1 MSYFTFL
8 GHPMNLK
15 RCLSFLVVCVFTF
28 FLAFVPTS
36 FFGVNPETGLPLFT
50 LTQQRVIA
58 IFVFTAMMW
67 ILEVIPTWT
76 TSVVAIVSILLT
88 TSNKGLGFLISGEGV
103 GQLTNYKDIMAAF
116 ADPVIMLF
124 LGGFVLAFA
133 ATKVGLD
140 VQLAKVM
147 LKPFGTN
154 PKMVLLGVLLVIG
167 VFSMFMSNTAT
178 AAMMLTFLTPVLAT
192 LPKDGG
198 GRIALALAIPIAAN
212 IGGMGTPIGTPPN
225 AIALGAIN
233 DSLPA
238 DQQIT
243 FVGWMIRMVPYVIV
257 MLLFAWLL
265 LLKLYPFKAKKIELK
280 IEGQEVKATPFQ
292 KYVVWVTFALTI
304 ILWVGEKWFGVNS
317 NVVAMIPFAVFSATG
332 IMKAKHLEHINWAVL
347 WMVAGGFAL
356 GTALNQTGL
365 ASTLI
370 ENIPFASW
378 NALVVMLAGGFICYF
393 LSNFISNSA
402 AANLVVPILIVV
414 GKALSG
420 KSDPANLPDGGADG
434 GAVVA
439 DTLSK
444 ADTLIPAADS
454 VVASADSV
462 AVVSDSLAVASDSL
476 ATAATSAQE
485 AAAYFEALGGVPA
498 LIIGVAICASLAMC
512 LPVSTPP
519 NALAH
524 STGMISTKQMATV
537 GIIIGVVGFILG
549 YLMLIFVG
557 F

>member
-1 MSYFTFL
+1 MSYFSFL
-8 GHPMNLK
+8 GHPMNVR
-15 RCLSFLVVCVFTF
+15 RCLSFLGVCVVTF

-36 FFGVNPETGLPLFT
+36 FFGVDPVTAEPVFT

-58 IFVFTAMMW
+58 IFVFTALMW

-88 TSNKGLGFLISGEGV
+88 TSNKGLGFLIAKENV
-103 GQLTNYKDIMAAF
+103 GALTNYKDVMAAF

-147 LKPFGTN
+147 LKPFGKN
-154 PKMVLLGVLLVIG
+154 PKNVLLGVLLVIG
-167 VFSMFMSNTAT
+167 IFSMFMSNTAT

-198 GRIALALAIPIAAN
+198 GRISLALAIPIAAN

-225 AIALGAIN
+225 AIALGALQEAGYN
-233 DSLPA
+233 
-238 DQQIT
+238 IT
-243 FVGWMIRMVPYVIV
+243 FAGWMLRMVPYVLV
-257 MLLFAWLL
+257 MLFIAWILL
-265 LLKLYPFKAKKIELK
+265 QKLYPFKAKSIELK
-280 IEGQEVKATPFQ
+280 IEGAPVKVTPFQ

-304 ILWVGEKWFGVNS
+304 ILWVGESLFKVNS
-317 NVVAMIPFAVFSATG
+317 NIVAMIPFAVFSATG
-332 IMKAKHLEHINWAVL
+332 ILKARHLEHINWAVL

-365 ASTLI
+365 ATKLI
-370 ENIPFASW
+370 EIIPFASW
-378 NALVVMLAGGFICYF
+378 NALVVMLVGGFICYF

-414 GKALSG
+414 GKAMAG
-420 KSDPANLPDGGADG
+420 NPA
-434 GAVVA
+434 
-439 DTLSK
+439 
-444 ADTLIPAADS
+444 
-454 VVASADSV
+454 
-462 AVVSDSLAVASDSL
+462 
-476 ATAATSAQE
+476 
-485 AAAYFEALGGVPA
+485 FENMGGVPA
-498 LIIGVAICASLAMC
+498 MIIGIAISASIAMC

-519 NALAH
+519 NALAA
-524 STGMISTKQMATV
+524 STGMITTKQMATV
-537 GIIIGVVGFILG
+537 GIVMGVVGFALG
-549 YLMLIFVG
+549 YLMLIFIG

>member
-8 GHPMNLK
+8 GHPMNLR
-15 RCLSFLVVCVFTF
+15 RCLSFLVVCIFTF
-28 FLAFVPTS
+28 FLALVPTS
-36 FFGVNPETGLPLFT
+36 FYGVNPDTLEPIFT

-88 TSNKGLGFLISGEGV
+88 TSNKGLGFLIAKENIGA
-103 GQLTNYKDIMAAF
+103 LTNYKDIMAAF

-154 PKMVLLGVLLVIG
+154 PKTVLLGVLLVIG
-167 VFSMFMSNTAT
+167 IFSMFMSNTAT

-198 GRIALALAIPIAAN
+198 GRISLALAIPIAAN

-225 AIALGAIN
+225 AIALGA
-233 DSLPA
+233 LQEA
-238 DQQIT
+238 GYAIT
-243 FVGWMIRMVPYVIV
+243 FAGWMLRMVPYVIV
-257 MLLFAWLL
+257 MLLIAWVLL
-265 LLKLYPFKAKKIELK
+265 MKLYPFKAKSIELK
-280 IEGQEVKATPFQ
+280 IEGAPVKTTPFQ

-304 ILWVGEKWFGVNS
+304 ILWVGESIFKINS
-317 NVVAMIPFAVFSATG
+317 NIVAMIPFAVFSATG
-332 IMKAKHLEHINWAVL
+332 IMKARDLEHINWAVL

-356 GTALNQTGL
+356 GIALNQTGL
-365 ASTLI
+365 AMTLI
-370 ENIPFASW
+370 KTIPFASW
-378 NALVVMLAGGFICYF
+378 NALVVMLVGGFICYF

-402 AANLVVPILIVV
+402 SANLVVPILIVI
-414 GKALSG
+414 GKAMAG
-420 KSDPANLPDGGADG
+420 NPG
-434 GAVVA
+434 
-439 DTLSK
+439 
-444 ADTLIPAADS
+444 
-454 VVASADSV
+454 
-462 AVVSDSLAVASDSL
+462 
-476 ATAATSAQE
+476 
-485 AAAYFEALGGVPA
+485 FESLGGVQA
-498 LIIGVAICASLAMC
+498 MIIGVAISASLAMC

-524 STGMISTKQMATV
+524 STGMITTKQMATI
-537 GIIIGVVGFILG
+537 GIILGAVGFVLG
-549 YLMLIFVG
+549 YLMLIFIG

>member
-8 GHPMNLK
+8 GHPMNFK
-15 RCLSFLVVCVFTF
+15 RCLSFLIVCVFTF
-28 FLAFVPTS
+28 FLALVPTS
-36 FFGVNPETGLPLFT
+36 FYGVNPDTGLPIFT

-58 IFVFTAMMW
+58 IFAFTAMMW

-76 TSVVAIVSILLT
+76 TSVVAIVAILLT
-88 TSNKGLGFLISGEGV
+88 TSNKGLGFLMAKDNLGE
-103 GQLTNYKDIMAAF
+103 LTNYKSIMAAF

-147 LKPFGTN
+147 LKPFGKN
-154 PKMVLLGVLLVIG
+154 PKTVLLGVLLVIG
-167 VFSMFMSNTAT
+167 IFSMFMSNTAT

-198 GRIALALAIPIAAN
+198 GRISLALAIPIAAN
-212 IGGMGTPIGTPPN
+212 LGGMGTPIGTPPN
-225 AIALGAIN
+225 AIALGALQDAGYN
-233 DSLPA
+233 
-238 DQQIT
+238 IT

-257 MLLFAWLL
+257 MLIFAWFLL
-265 LLKLYPFKAKKIELK
+265 MKLYPFKAKSIELK
-280 IEGQEVKATPFQ
+280 IEGAPIKTTPFQ

-304 ILWVGEKWFGVNS
+304 ILWVGESLFKVNS
-317 NVVAMIPFAVFSATG
+317 NIVAMIPFAVFSATG
-332 IMKAKHLEHINWAVL
+332 ILKARHLEHINWAVL

-365 ASTLI
+365 ATTLI
-370 ENIPFASW
+370 KTIPFASW
-378 NALVVMLAGGFICYF
+378 NALVVMLVGGLICYF

-402 AANLVVPILIVV
+402 SANLVVPILMVV
-414 GKALSG
+414 GKAIAG
-420 KSDPANLPDGGADG
+420 NPE
-434 GAVVA
+434 
-439 DTLSK
+439 
-444 ADTLIPAADS
+444 
-454 VVASADSV
+454 SAESF
-462 AVVSDSLAVASDSL
+462 S
-476 ATAATSAQE
+476 
-485 AAAYFEALGGVPA
+485 ALGGVSA
-498 LIIGVAICASLAMC
+498 MIVGVAICASLAMC

-524 STGMISTKQMATV
+524 STGMITTKQMATV
-537 GIIIGVVGFILG
+537 GVIIGVVGVVLG
-549 YLMLIFVG
+549 YLMLIFIG

>member
-1 MSYFTFL
+1 MSYFSFL
-8 GHPMNLK
+8 GHPMNVK
-15 RCLSFLVVCVFTF
+15 RCLSFLGVCVITF

-36 FFGVNPETGLPLFT
+36 FFGVDPVTAEPIFT

-58 IFVFTAMMW
+58 IFVFTALMW

-88 TSNKGLGFLISGEGV
+88 TSNKGLGFLIAKENV
-103 GQLTNYKDIMAAF
+103 GALTNYKDVMAAF

-147 LKPFGTN
+147 LKPFGKN
-154 PKMVLLGVLLVIG
+154 PKFVLLGVLLVIG
-167 VFSMFMSNTAT
+167 IFSMFMSNTAT

-198 GRIALALAIPIAAN
+198 GRISLALAIPIAAN

-225 AIALGAIN
+225 AIALGALQEAGYN
-233 DSLPA
+233 
-238 DQQIT
+238 IT
-243 FVGWMIRMVPYVIV
+243 FAGWMLRMVPFVLL
-257 MLLFAWLL
+257 MLFIAWILL
-265 LLKLYPFKAKKIELK
+265 QKLYPFKAKSIELK
-280 IEGQEVKATPFQ
+280 IEGAPVKVTPFQ

-304 ILWVGEKWFGVNS
+304 ILWVGESLFKVNS
-317 NVVAMIPFAVFSATG
+317 NIVAMIPFAVFSATG
-332 IMKAKHLEHINWAVL
+332 ILKARHLEHINWAVL

-356 GTALNQTGL
+356 GTALKQTGL
-365 ASTLI
+365 ATKLI
-370 ENIPFASW
+370 EIIPFASW
-378 NALVVMLAGGFICYF
+378 NALVVMLVGGFICYF

-414 GKALSG
+414 GKAMSG
-420 KSDPANLPDGGADG
+420 NPA
-434 GAVVA
+434 
-439 DTLSK
+439 
-444 ADTLIPAADS
+444 
-454 VVASADSV
+454 
-462 AVVSDSLAVASDSL
+462 
-476 ATAATSAQE
+476 
-485 AAAYFEALGGVPA
+485 FENMGGVPA
-498 LIIGVAICASLAMC
+498 MIIGIAISASIAMC

-519 NALAH
+519 NALAA
-524 STGMISTKQMATV
+524 STGMITTKQMATV
-537 GIIIGVVGFILG
+537 GIVMGVVGLALG
-549 YLMLIFVG
+549 YLMLIFIG

>member
-1 MSYFTFL
+1 MSYFSFL
-8 GHPMNLK
+8 GHPMNYK
-15 RCLSFLVVCVFTF
+15 RCISFLIVCVFTF

-36 FFGVNPETGLPLFT
+36 FYGVDPETGLPIFT

-58 IFVFTAMMW
+58 IFAFTAMMW

-76 TSVVAIVSILLT
+76 TSVVAIVAILLT
-88 TSNKGLGFLISGEGV
+88 TSNKGLGFLMAKDNLGE
-103 GQLTNYKDIMAAF
+103 LTNYKSIMAAF

-147 LKPFGTN
+147 LKPFGKN
-154 PKMVLLGVLLVIG
+154 PKTVLLGVLLVIG
-167 VFSMFMSNTAT
+167 IFSMFMSNTAT

-198 GRIALALAIPIAAN
+198 GRISLALAIPIAAN
-212 IGGMGTPIGTPPN
+212 LGGMGTPIGTPPN
-225 AIALGAIN
+225 AIALGALQDAGYN
-233 DSLPA
+233 
-238 DQQIT
+238 IT

-257 MLLFAWLL
+257 MLLFAWFLL
-265 LLKLYPFKAKKIELK
+265 MKLYPFKAKSIELK
-280 IEGQEVKATPFQ
+280 IEGAPVKTTPFQ

-304 ILWVGEKWFGVNS
+304 ILWVGESLFKVNS
-317 NVVAMIPFAVFSATG
+317 NIVAMIPFAVFSATG
-332 IMKAKHLEHINWAVL
+332 ILKAKHLEHINWAVL

-365 ASTLI
+365 ATTLI
-370 ENIPFASW
+370 KTIPFASW
-378 NALVVMLAGGFICYF
+378 NALVVMLVGGLICYF

-402 AANLVVPILIVV
+402 SANLVVPILMVV
-414 GKALSG
+414 GKAIAG
-420 KSDPANLPDGGADG
+420 NPE
-434 GAVVA
+434 
-439 DTLSK
+439 
-444 ADTLIPAADS
+444 
-454 VVASADSV
+454 SAESF
-462 AVVSDSLAVASDSL
+462 S
-476 ATAATSAQE
+476 
-485 AAAYFEALGGVPA
+485 ALGGVSA
-498 LIIGVAICASLAMC
+498 MIVGVAICASLAMC

-524 STGMISTKQMATV
+524 STGMITTKQMATV
-537 GIIIGVVGFILG
+537 GVIIGVVGVVLG
-549 YLMLIFVG
+549 YLMLIFIG

>member
-1 MSYFTFL
+1 MSYFSFL

-15 RCLSFLVVCVFTF
+15 RCLSFLAVCVITF
-28 FLAFVPTS
+28 FLALVPTS
-36 FFGVNPETGLPLFT
+36 FYGVDPVTGANLFT

-58 IFVFTAMMW
+58 IFVFTALMW

-88 TSNKGLGFLISGEGV
+88 TSNKGLGFLITKEGV
-103 GQLTNYKDIMAAF
+103 GALTNYKDVMAAF

-140 VQLAKVM
+140 VQLAKLM

-154 PKMVLLGVLLVIG
+154 PKFVLLGVLLVIG

-198 GRIALALAIPIAAN
+198 GRISLALAIPIAAN

-225 AIALGAIN
+225 AIALGA
-233 DSLPA
+233 LEEA
-238 DQQIT
+238 GYVVT
-243 FVGWMIRMVPYVIV
+243 FAGWMLRMVPYVII
-257 MLLFAWLL
+257 MLLIAWVLL
-265 LLKLYPFKAKKIELK
+265 QKMYPFKAKRIELK

-304 ILWVGEKWFGVNS
+304 FLWVFEGLFKINS
-317 NVVAMIPFAVFSATG
+317 NIVAMIPFAVFSATG
-332 IMKAKHLEHINWAVL
+332 ILKARHLEHINWAVL

-370 ENIPFASW
+370 KTIPFASW
-378 NALVVMLAGGFICYF
+378 NALVVMLVGGLICYF

-402 AANLVVPILIVV
+402 SANLVVPILIIV
-414 GKALSG
+414 GKAMAG
-420 KSDPANLPDGGADG
+420 NETFD
-434 GAVVA
+434 
-439 DTLSK
+439 
-444 ADTLIPAADS
+444 
-454 VVASADSV
+454 
-462 AVVSDSLAVASDSL
+462 
-476 ATAATSAQE
+476 
-485 AAAYFEALGGVPA
+485 ALGGVPA
-498 LIIGVAICASLAMC
+498 MIIGVAICASLAMC

-524 STGMISTKQMATV
+524 STGMITTKQMAIV
-537 GIIIGVVGFILG
+537 GIIMGVVGLVLG
-549 YLMLIFVG
+549 YAMLIFIG

>member
-1 MSYFTFL
+1 MSYFHFL

-28 FLAFVPTS
+28 FLALVPTS
-36 FFGVNPETGLPLFT
+36 FYGLNPETGLPIFT

-88 TSNKGLGFLISGEGV
+88 TSNKGLGFLIAKENV
-103 GQLTNYKDIMAAF
+103 GTLTNYKDIMAAF

-154 PKMVLLGVLLVIG
+154 PKTVLLGVLLVIG
-167 VFSMFMSNTAT
+167 IFSMFMSNTAT

-198 GRIALALAIPIAAN
+198 GRISLALAIPIAAN

-225 AIALGAIN
+225 AIALGALQEAGYN
-233 DSLPA
+233 
-238 DQQIT
+238 IT
-243 FVGWMIRMVPYVIV
+243 FAGWMLRMVPYVIL
-257 MLLFAWLL
+257 MLVIAWFLL
-265 LLKLYPFKAKKIELK
+265 MKLYPFKAKSIELK
-280 IEGQEVKATPFQ
+280 IEGQEVKVTPFQ

-304 ILWVGEKWFGVNS
+304 ILWVGESIFKINS
-317 NVVAMIPFAVFSATG
+317 NIVAMIPFAVFSATG
-332 IMKAKHLEHINWAVL
+332 IMKARHLEHINWAVL

-370 ENIPFASW
+370 KTIPFASW
-378 NALVVMLAGGFICYF
+378 NALVVMLVGGFICYF

-402 AANLVVPILIVV
+402 SANLVVPILIVV
-414 GKALSG
+414 GKAMAG
-420 KSDPANLPDGGADG
+420 NPG
-434 GAVVA
+434 
-439 DTLSK
+439 
-444 ADTLIPAADS
+444 
-454 VVASADSV
+454 
-462 AVVSDSLAVASDSL
+462 
-476 ATAATSAQE
+476 
-485 AAAYFEALGGVPA
+485 FEALGGVPA
-498 LIIGVAICASLAMC
+498 MIIGVAIAASVAMC

-524 STGMISTKQMATV
+524 STGMITTKQMATV
-537 GIIIGVVGFILG
+537 GIIMGVVGLTLG
-549 YLMLIFVG
+549 YLMLIFIG

>member
-15 RCLSFLVVCVFTF
+15 RCLSFLVVCIFTF
-28 FLAFVPTS
+28 FLALVPTS
-36 FFGVNPETGLPLFT
+36 FYGVNPDTLEPIFT

-88 TSNKGLGFLISGEGV
+88 TSNKGLGFLIAKENIGA
-103 GQLTNYKDIMAAF
+103 LTNYKDIMAAF

-154 PKMVLLGVLLVIG
+154 PKTVLLGILLVIG
-167 VFSMFMSNTAT
+167 IFSMFMSNTAT

-198 GRIALALAIPIAAN
+198 GRISLALAIPIAAN

-225 AIALGAIN
+225 AIALGALQ
-233 DSLPA
+233 DA
-238 DQQIT
+238 GYAIT
-243 FVGWMIRMVPYVIV
+243 FAGWMLRMVPYVIV
-257 MLLFAWLL
+257 MLLIAWVLL
-265 LLKLYPFKAKKIELK
+265 MKLYPFKAKSIELK
-280 IEGQEVKATPFQ
+280 IEGAPVKTTPFQ

-304 ILWVGEKWFGVNS
+304 ILWVGESIFKINS
-317 NVVAMIPFAVFSATG
+317 NIVAMIPFAVFSATG
-332 IMKAKHLEHINWAVL
+332 IMKARDLEHINWAVL

-365 ASTLI
+365 AMTLI
-370 ENIPFASW
+370 KTIPFASW
-378 NALVVMLAGGFICYF
+378 NALVVMLVGGFICYF

-402 AANLVVPILIVV
+402 SANLVVPILIVI
-414 GKALSG
+414 GKAMAG
-420 KSDPANLPDGGADG
+420 NPG
-434 GAVVA
+434 
-439 DTLSK
+439 
-444 ADTLIPAADS
+444 
-454 VVASADSV
+454 
-462 AVVSDSLAVASDSL
+462 
-476 ATAATSAQE
+476 
-485 AAAYFEALGGVPA
+485 FESLGGVQA
-498 LIIGVAICASLAMC
+498 MIIGVAICASIAMC

-524 STGMISTKQMATV
+524 STGMITTKQMATV
-537 GIIIGVVGFILG
+537 GIILGAVGFILG
-549 YLMLIFVG
+549 YLMLIFIG

>member
-8 GHPMNLK
+8 GHPMNLR

-28 FLAFVPTS
+28 FLALVPTS
-36 FFGVNPETGLPLFT
+36 FYGVNPETLEPIFT

-76 TSVVAIVSILLT
+76 TSVVAIVAILLT
-88 TSNKGLGFLISGEGV
+88 TSNKGLNFLIAKDNVGE
-103 GQLTNYKDIMAAF
+103 LTNYRDIMAAF

-147 LKPFGTN
+147 LKPFGKN
-154 PKMVLLGVLLVIG
+154 PKFVLLGLLLVIG
-167 VFSMFMSNTAT
+167 IFSMFMSNTAT

-198 GRIALALAIPIAAN
+198 GRISLALAIPIAAN
-212 IGGMGTPIGTPPN
+212 LGGMGTPIGTPPN
-225 AIALGAIN
+225 AIALGALQ
-233 DSLPA
+233 DA
-238 DQQIT
+238 GYGIT
-243 FVGWMIRMVPYVIV
+243 FVGWMLRMVPYVII
-257 MLLFAWLL
+257 MLLIAWVLL
-265 LLKLYPFKAKKIELK
+265 MKLYPFKAKSIELK
-280 IEGQEVKATPFQ
+280 IEGAPVKTTPFQ

-304 ILWVGEKWFGVNS
+304 ILWMGEEWIGVNS
-317 NVVAMIPFAVFSATG
+317 NIVAMIPFAVFSATG
-332 IMKAKHLEHINWAVL
+332 ILKARDLEHINWSVL

-356 GTALNQTGL
+356 GTALNETGL
-365 ASTLI
+365 ASPLI
-370 ENIPFASW
+370 KTIPFTSW
-378 NALVVMLAGGFICYF
+378 NAIVVMLVGGFICYF

-402 AANLVVPILIVV
+402 AANLVVPILMVV
-414 GKALSG
+414 GKAMSG
-420 KSDPANLPDGGADG
+420 NPAFE
-434 GAVVA
+434 
-439 DTLSK
+439 
-444 ADTLIPAADS
+444 S
-454 VVASADSV
+454 V
-462 AVVSDSLAVASDSL
+462 
-476 ATAATSAQE
+476 
-485 AAAYFEALGGVPA
+485 GGVPA
-498 LIIGVAICASLAMC
+498 MIIGIAISASLAMC

-524 STGMISTKQMATV
+524 STGMITTRQMATV
-537 GIIIGVVGFILG
+537 GIIIGAVGFVLG
-549 YLMLIFVG
+549 YLMLIFIG

>member
-1 MSYFTFL
+1 MSYFHFL

-28 FLAFVPTS
+28 FLALVPTS
-36 FFGVNPETGLPLFT
+36 FYGVNPETLEPIFT

-76 TSVVAIVSILLT
+76 TSVVAIVAILLT
-88 TSNKGLGFLISGEGV
+88 TSNKGLGFLMMKENVGEM
-103 GQLTNYKDIMAAF
+103 TNYKSIMAAF

-147 LKPFGTN
+147 LKPFGN
-154 PKMVLLGVLLVIG
+154 KPKTVLLGVLLVIG
-167 VFSMFMSNTAT
+167 IFSMFMSNTAT
-178 AAMMLTFLTPVLAT
+178 AAMMLTFLTPVLLT
-192 LPKDGG
+192 LPADGG
-198 GRIALALAIPIAAN
+198 GRISFALAIPIAAN
-212 IGGMGTPIGTPPN
+212 LGGIGTPIGTPPN
-225 AIALGAIN
+225 AIALGALQEAGFN
-233 DSLPA
+233 
-238 DQQIT
+238 IT

-257 MLLFAWLL
+257 MLLIAWFLL
-265 LLKLYPFKAKKIELK
+265 TKMFPFKAKTIELK
-280 IEGQEVKATPFQ
+280 IEGAPVKVTPFQ

-304 ILWVGEKWFGVNS
+304 ILWVFEGVIGVNS
-317 NVVAMIPFAVFSATG
+317 NIVAMIPFAVFSATG
-332 IMKAKHLEHINWAVL
+332 ILKSRDLEHINWAVL

-365 ASTLI
+365 ATTLI
-370 ENIPFASW
+370 NTIPFASW
-378 NALVVMLAGGFICYF
+378 NALVVMLVGGLICYF

-414 GKALSG
+414 GKAMAG
-420 KSDPANLPDGGADG
+420 NPG
-434 GAVVA
+434 
-439 DTLSK
+439 
-444 ADTLIPAADS
+444 
-454 VVASADSV
+454 
-462 AVVSDSLAVASDSL
+462 
-476 ATAATSAQE
+476 
-485 AAAYFEALGGVPA
+485 FESLGGIPSMIA
-498 LIIGVAICASLAMC
+498 GIAICASVAMC

-519 NALAH
+519 NALAA

-537 GIIIGVVGFILG
+537 GLILGVVGITLG
-549 YLMLIFVG
+549 YLMLIFIG

>member
-1 MSYFTFL
+1 MAYFSFI
-8 GHPMNLK
+8 GHPMNVK
-15 RCLSFLVVCVFTF
+15 RCVSFLVVCIITF
-28 FLAFVPTS
+28 FFALVPTS
-36 FFGVNPETGLPLFT
+36 FFGTDPQTLQPIFT

-58 IFVFTAMMW
+58 IFIFTALMW

-88 TSNKGLGFLISGEGV
+88 TSNKGLDFLISKENV
-103 GQLTNYKDIMAAF
+103 GSLTHYKDIMAAF

-140 VQLAKVM
+140 VQLARVM
-147 LKPFGTN
+147 LKPFGKN
-154 PKMVLLGVLLVIG
+154 PKTVLLGVLLVIG

-198 GRIALALAIPIAAN
+198 GRVSLALAIPIAAN

-225 AIALGAIN
+225 AIALGALN
-233 DSLPA
+233 EA
-238 DQQIT
+238 GFEIT
-243 FVGWMIRMVPYVIV
+243 FLQWMVRMVPFVIV
-257 MLLFAWLL
+257 MLLIAWVLL
-265 LLKLYPFKAKKIELK
+265 MKMYPFKAKTIELK
-280 IEGQEVKATPFQ
+280 IEAGNVKATPFQ

-304 ILWVGEKWFGVNS
+304 FLWVFESVFKINS
-317 NVVAMIPFAVFSATG
+317 NIVAMIPFAVFSATG
-332 IMKAKHLEHINWAVL
+332 ILKARDLDKINWSVL

-365 ASTLI
+365 AANLI
-370 ENIPFASW
+370 KHIPFTDW
-378 NALVVMLAGGFICYF
+378 NAIVVMLVGGLICYF

-402 AANLVVPILIVV
+402 SANLVVPILIVV
-414 GKALSG
+414 GTAMKG
-420 KSDPANLPDGGADG
+420 
-434 GAVVA
+434 
-439 DTLSK
+439 
-444 ADTLIPAADS
+444 IPS
-454 VVASADSV
+454 
-462 AVVSDSLAVASDSL
+462 
-476 ATAATSAQE
+476 
-485 AAAYFEALGGVPA
+485 FEALGGVPA
-498 LIIGVAICASLAMC
+498 MIIGVAIAASVAMC

-524 STGMISTKQMATV
+524 STGMITTRQMTTV
-537 GIIIGVVGFILG
+537 GIIMGVIGLTLG
-549 YLMLIFVG
+549 YLMLIFIG

>member
-1 MSYFTFL
+1 MSYFSFL

-15 RCLSFLVVCVFTF
+15 RCLSFLAVCVITF
-28 FLAFVPTS
+28 FLALVPTS
-36 FFGVNPETGLPLFT
+36 FYGVDPATGENLFT

-58 IFVFTAMMW
+58 IFVFTALMW

-88 TSNKGLGFLISGEGV
+88 TSNKGLGFLITKEGV
-103 GQLTNYKDIMAAF
+103 GALTNYKDVMAAF

-140 VQLAKVM
+140 VQLAKLM

-154 PKMVLLGVLLVIG
+154 PKFVLLGVLLVIG

-198 GRIALALAIPIAAN
+198 GRISLALAIPIAAN

-225 AIALGAIN
+225 AIALGA
-233 DSLPA
+233 LEEA
-238 DQQIT
+238 GYVVT
-243 FVGWMIRMVPYVIV
+243 FAGWMLRMVPYVIV
-257 MLLFAWLL
+257 MLLIAWVLL
-265 LLKLYPFKAKKIELK
+265 QKLYPFKAKKIELK

-304 ILWVGEKWFGVNS
+304 FLWVFEGLFKINS
-317 NVVAMIPFAVFSATG
+317 NIVAMIPFAVFSATG
-332 IMKAKHLEHINWAVL
+332 ILKARHLEHINWAVL

-356 GTALNQTGL
+356 GTALNQTDL

-370 ENIPFASW
+370 KTIPFASW
-378 NALVVMLAGGFICYF
+378 NALVVMLVGGFICYF

-402 AANLVVPILIVV
+402 SANLVVPILIIV
-414 GKALSG
+414 GKAMAG
-420 KSDPANLPDGGADG
+420 NETFD
-434 GAVVA
+434 
-439 DTLSK
+439 
-444 ADTLIPAADS
+444 
-454 VVASADSV
+454 
-462 AVVSDSLAVASDSL
+462 
-476 ATAATSAQE
+476 
-485 AAAYFEALGGVPA
+485 ALGGVPA
-498 LIIGVAICASLAMC
+498 MIIGVAICASLAMC

-524 STGMISTKQMATV
+524 STGMITTKQMAVV
-537 GIIIGVVGFILG
+537 GIIMGVVGLVLG
-549 YLMLIFVG
+549 YAMLIFIG

>member
-8 GHPMNLK
+8 GHPMNVR
-15 RCLSFLVVCVFTF
+15 RCLSFLVVCVISL

-36 FFGVNPETGLPLFT
+36 FFGVNEQGELLFT

-58 IFVFTAMMW
+58 IFAFTALMW

-88 TSNKGLGFLISGEGV
+88 TSNKGLGFLMEKENV
-103 GQLTNYKDIMAAF
+103 GSLTNYKDIMAAF

-140 VQLAKVM
+140 VQLARVM
-147 LKPFGTN
+147 LKPFGKN
-154 PKMVLLGVLLVIG
+154 PKTVLLGILLVIG
-167 VFSMFMSNTAT
+167 IFSMFMSNTAT
-178 AAMMLTFLTPVLAT
+178 AAMMLTFLTPVLLT
-192 LPKDGG
+192 LPADGG
-198 GRIALALAIPIAAN
+198 GRISLALAIPIAAN

-225 AIALGAIN
+225 AIALGALQEAGYN
-233 DSLPA
+233 
-238 DQQIT
+238 IT
-243 FVGWMIRMVPYVIV
+243 FVGWMIRMVPLVLI
-257 MLLFAWLL
+257 LLFVAWFILT
-265 LLKLYPFKAKKIELK
+265 KMFPFKAKTIELN
-280 IEGQEVKATPFQ
+280 IEAKPTKTTPFQ

-304 ILWVGEKWFGVNS
+304 ILWIGESLFKVNS
-317 NVVAMIPFAVFSATG
+317 NIVAMIPFAVFSATG
-332 IMKAKHLEHINWAVL
+332 ILKSRDLEHINWAVL

-370 ENIPFASW
+370 ANIPFSNW
-378 NALVVMLAGGFICYF
+378 SALIVMLIGGLICYI

-402 AANLVVPILIVV
+402 AANLVVPILVVV
-414 GKALSG
+414 G
-420 KSDPANLPDGGADG
+420 
-434 GAVVA
+434 
-439 DTLSK
+439 
-444 ADTLIPAADS
+444 
-454 VVASADSV
+454 
-462 AVVSDSLAVASDSL
+462 
-476 ATAATSAQE
+476 TAMQGNPS
-485 AAAYFEALGGVPA
+485 FDALGGLPA
-498 LIIGVAICASLAMC
+498 MIIGIAIAASVAMC

-524 STGMISTKQMATV
+524 STGMITTKQMATM
-537 GIIIGVVGFILG
+537 GIILGVIGLTLG
-549 YLMLIFVG
+549 YAMLIFVG

>member
-28 FLAFVPTS
+28 LLALVPTS
-36 FFGVNPETGLPLFT
+36 FYGINPETGLPIFT

-76 TSVVAIVSILLT
+76 TSVVAIVAILLT
-88 TSNKGLGFLISGEGV
+88 TSNKGLGFLMNVDNVGE
-103 GQLTNYKDIMAAF
+103 LTNYKSVMAAF

-154 PKMVLLGVLLVIG
+154 PKTVLLGVLLVIG

-198 GRIALALAIPIAAN
+198 GRISLALAIPIAAN
-212 IGGMGTPIGTPPN
+212 LGGMGTPIGTPPN
-225 AIALGAIN
+225 AIALGALQEAGYN
-233 DSLPA
+233 
-238 DQQIT
+238 IT
-243 FVGWMIRMVPYVIV
+243 FVGWMLRMVPYVLV
-257 MLLFAWLL
+257 MLLFAWFLL
-265 LLKLYPFKAKKIELK
+265 TKLYPFKAKKIELK
-280 IEGQEVKATPFQ
+280 IEGAPVKTTPFQ

-304 ILWVGEKWFGVNS
+304 ILWVGESLFKVNS
-317 NVVAMIPFAVFSATG
+317 NIVAMIPFAVFSATG
-332 IMKAKHLEHINWAVL
+332 ILKARDLEHINWAVL

-365 ASTLI
+365 ATTLI
-370 ENIPFASW
+370 NTIPFASW
-378 NALVVMLAGGFICYF
+378 NALVVMLVGGFICYF

-402 AANLVVPILIVV
+402 SANLVVPILIVV
-414 GKALSG
+414 GKAMSG
-420 KSDPANLPDGGADG
+420 NPS
-434 GAVVA
+434 
-439 DTLSK
+439 
-444 ADTLIPAADS
+444 
-454 VVASADSV
+454 
-462 AVVSDSLAVASDSL
+462 
-476 ATAATSAQE
+476 
-485 AAAYFEALGGVPA
+485 FEALGGVPA
-498 LIIGVAICASLAMC
+498 MIAGVAICASLAMC

-524 STGMISTKQMATV
+524 STGMITTKQMATV
-537 GIIIGVVGFILG
+537 GIIIGVVGFVLG
-549 YLMLIFVG
+549 YLMLMFIG

>member
-1 MSYFTFL
+1 MSYFSFL
-8 GHPMNLK
+8 GHPMNLR

-28 FLAFVPTS
+28 FLALVPTS
-36 FFGVNPETGLPLFT
+36 FFGVNPETGLPIFT

-88 TSNKGLGFLISGEGV
+88 TSNKGLGFLIAKENV
-103 GQLTNYKDIMAAF
+103 GALTNYKDVMAAF

-154 PKMVLLGVLLVIG
+154 PKTVLLGVLLVIG
-167 VFSMFMSNTAT
+167 IFSMFMSNTAT

-198 GRIALALAIPIAAN
+198 GRISLALAIPIAAN

-225 AIALGAIN
+225 AIALGA
-233 DSLPA
+233 LQEA
-238 DQQIT
+238 GYTVT
-243 FVGWMIRMVPYVIV
+243 FAGWMLRMVPYVIL
-257 MLLFAWLL
+257 MLVIAWVLL
-265 LLKLYPFKAKKIELK
+265 MRLYPFKAKSIELK
-280 IEGQEVKATPFQ
+280 IEGQEIKATPFQ

-304 ILWVGEKWFGVNS
+304 ILWVGEQWFKINS
-317 NVVAMIPFAVFSATG
+317 NIVAMIPFAVFSATG
-332 IMKAKHLEHINWAVL
+332 IMKARHLEHINWAVL

-370 ENIPFASW
+370 KTIPFASW
-378 NALVVMLAGGFICYF
+378 NALVVMLVGGFICYF

-402 AANLVVPILIVV
+402 SANLVVPILIVV
-414 GKALSG
+414 GKAMAGNPS
-420 KSDPANLPDGGADG
+420 
-434 GAVVA
+434 
-439 DTLSK
+439 
-444 ADTLIPAADS
+444 
-454 VVASADSV
+454 
-462 AVVSDSLAVASDSL
+462 
-476 ATAATSAQE
+476 
-485 AAAYFEALGGVPA
+485 FESLGGVPA
-498 LIIGVAICASLAMC
+498 MIIGVAICASLAMC

-524 STGMISTKQMATV
+524 STGMITTKQMATV
-537 GIIIGVVGFILG
+537 GIVMGAIGLVLG
-549 YLMLIFVG
+549 YLMLIFIG

>member
-1 MSYFTFL
+1 MSYFHFL

-28 FLAFVPTS
+28 FLALVPTS
-36 FFGVNPETGLPLFT
+36 FYGLNPETGLPIFT

-88 TSNKGLGFLISGEGV
+88 TSNKGLGFLIAKENV
-103 GQLTNYKDIMAAF
+103 GTLTNYKDIMAAF

-154 PKMVLLGVLLVIG
+154 PKTVLLGVLLVIG

-198 GRIALALAIPIAAN
+198 GRISLALAIPIAAN

-225 AIALGAIN
+225 AIALGALQEAGYN
-233 DSLPA
+233 
-238 DQQIT
+238 IT
-243 FVGWMIRMVPYVIV
+243 FAGWMLRMVPYVIL
-257 MLLFAWLL
+257 MLVIAWFLL
-265 LLKLYPFKAKKIELK
+265 MKLYPFKAKSIELK
-280 IEGQEVKATPFQ
+280 IEGQEIKVTPFQ

-304 ILWVGEKWFGVNS
+304 ILWVGESIFKINS
-317 NVVAMIPFAVFSATG
+317 NIVAMIPFAVFSATG
-332 IMKAKHLEHINWAVL
+332 IMKARHLEHINWAVL

-370 ENIPFASW
+370 KTIPFASW
-378 NALVVMLAGGFICYF
+378 NALIVMLVGGFICYF

-402 AANLVVPILIVV
+402 SANLVVPILIVV
-414 GKALSG
+414 GKAMAG
-420 KSDPANLPDGGADG
+420 NPG
-434 GAVVA
+434 
-439 DTLSK
+439 
-444 ADTLIPAADS
+444 
-454 VVASADSV
+454 
-462 AVVSDSLAVASDSL
+462 
-476 ATAATSAQE
+476 
-485 AAAYFEALGGVPA
+485 FEALGGVPA
-498 LIIGVAICASLAMC
+498 MIVGVAIAASVAMC

-524 STGMISTKQMATV
+524 STGMITTKQMATV
-537 GIIIGVVGFILG
+537 GIIMGVVGLTLG
-549 YLMLIFVG
+549 YLMLIFIG

>member
-1 MSYFTFL
+1 MSYFHFL

-28 FLAFVPTS
+28 FLALVPSS
-36 FFGVNPETGLPLFT
+36 FYGVNPETLEPIFT
-50 LTQQRVIA
+50 ATQQRVIA

-67 ILEVIPTWT
+67 ILEAIPTWT

-88 TSNKGLGFLISGEGV
+88 TSNKGLGFLMGEGV
-103 GQLTNYKDIMAAF
+103 GAMTNYKDVMAAF

-167 VFSMFMSNTAT
+167 IFSMFMSNTAT

-198 GRIALALAIPIAAN
+198 GRISLALAIPIAAN
-212 IGGMGTPIGTPPN
+212 LGGMGTPIGTPPN
-225 AIALGAIN
+225 AIALGALQ
-233 DSLPA
+233 DA
-238 DQQIT
+238 GYGIT
-243 FVGWMIRMVPYVIV
+243 FVGWMIRMVPFVIV
-257 MLLFAWLL
+257 MLVLAWLL
-265 LLKLYPFKAKKIELK
+265 LMKLYPFKAKSIELK
-280 IEGQEVKATPFQ
+280 IEGAPVKTTPFQ

-304 ILWVGEKWFGVNS
+304 ILWVGEKLFGVNS
-317 NVVAMIPFAVFSATG
+317 NIVAMIPFAVFSATG
-332 IMKAKHLEHINWAVL
+332 ILKARDLEHINWAVL

-365 ASTLI
+365 ATTLI
-370 ENIPFASW
+370 QNIPFASW
-378 NALVVMLAGGFICYF
+378 NALVVMLVGGFICYF

-414 GKALSG
+414 GKAMSG
-420 KSDPANLPDGGADG
+420 NPS
-434 GAVVA
+434 
-439 DTLSK
+439 
-444 ADTLIPAADS
+444 
-454 VVASADSV
+454 
-462 AVVSDSLAVASDSL
+462 
-476 ATAATSAQE
+476 
-485 AAAYFEALGGVPA
+485 FESLGGVPA
-498 LIIGVAICASLAMC
+498 MIVGIAIAASLAMC

-524 STGMISTKQMATV
+524 STGMITTKQMATV
-537 GIIIGVVGFILG
+537 GIIIGVVGFVLG
-549 YLMLIFVG
+549 YLMLIFIG

>member
-1 MSYFTFL
+1 MAYFSFL
-8 GHPMNLK
+8 GHPMNLQ
-15 RCLSFLVVCVFTF
+15 RCLKFLVVCAITF
-28 FLAFVPTS
+28 FLALVPAT
-36 FFGVNPETGLPLFT
+36 FFGTDPGTGLPLFT

-58 IFVFTAMMW
+58 IFVFTALMW

-76 TSVVAIVSILLT
+76 TSVVAIVAILLT
-88 TSNKGLGFLISGEGV
+88 TSNKGLGFLIAKENV
-103 GQLTNYKDIMAAF
+103 GALTHYKDIMASF
-116 ADPVIMLF
+116 ADPVIMLV

-140 VQLAKVM
+140 VQLARVM

-154 PKMVLLGVLLVIG
+154 PKTVLLGVLLVIG
-167 VFSMFMSNTAT
+167 IFSMFMSNTAT

-225 AIALGAIN
+225 AIALGALQEAGYN
-233 DSLPA
+233 V
-238 DQQIT
+238 T
-243 FVGWMIRMVPYVIV
+243 FVSWMIRMVPYVLI
-257 MLLFAWLL
+257 MLVFAWFLL
-265 LLKLYPFKAKKIELK
+265 SKLFPFKAKSIELK
-280 IEGQEVKATPFQ
+280 IEGAPVKTTPFQ
-292 KYVVWVTFALTI
+292 KYVVWVTFAMTI
-304 ILWVGEKWFGVNS
+304 ILWMGESFFGINS
-317 NVVAMIPFAVFSATG
+317 NIVAMIPFAVFSATG
-332 IMKAKHLEHINWAVL
+332 ILKARDLESINWAVL

-370 ENIPFASW
+370 EIIPFSSW
-378 NALVVMLAGGFICYF
+378 NPIVVMLVGGFICYF

-402 AANLVVPILIVV
+402 AANLVVPILVVV
-414 GKALSG
+414 G
-420 KSDPANLPDGGADG
+420 
-434 GAVVA
+434 
-439 DTLSK
+439 
-444 ADTLIPAADS
+444 
-454 VVASADSV
+454 
-462 AVVSDSLAVASDSL
+462 
-476 ATAATSAQE
+476 TAMKGNPL
-485 AAAYFEALGGVPA
+485 FENCGGVPA
-498 LIIGVAICASLAMC
+498 MVIGIAISASLAMC

-524 STGMISTKQMATV
+524 STGMITTKQMATV

-549 YLMLIFVG
+549 YAMLIFIG

>member
-1 MSYFTFL
+1 MAYFSFL
-8 GHPMNLK
+8 GHPMNVK
-15 RCLSFLVVCVFTF
+15 RCLSFLVVCIFTF
-28 FLAFVPTS
+28 FLALVPTS
-36 FFGVNPETGLPLFT
+36 FFGVNPETGLPIFT

-76 TSVVAIVSILLT
+76 TSVVAIVAILLT
-88 TSNKGLGFLISGEGV
+88 TSNKGLGFLITKENIGA
-103 GQLTNYKDIMAAF
+103 LTNYKDIMAAF

-154 PKMVLLGVLLVIG
+154 PKTVLLGVLLVIG
-167 VFSMFMSNTAT
+167 IFSMFMSNTAT

-198 GRIALALAIPIAAN
+198 GRISLALAIPIAAN

-225 AIALGAIN
+225 AIALGA
-233 DSLPA
+233 LQEA
-238 DQQIT
+238 GYAIT
-243 FVGWMIRMVPYVIV
+243 FAGWMVRMVPFVIV
-257 MLLFAWLL
+257 LL
-265 LLKLYPFKAKKIELK
+265 LIAWALLSKMYPFKAKSIELK

-304 ILWVGEKWFGVNS
+304 ILWVGEQWFKINS
-317 NVVAMIPFAVFSATG
+317 NIVAMIPFAVFSATG

-370 ENIPFASW
+370 KTIPFANW
-378 NALVVMLAGGFICYF
+378 NALVVMLVGGFICYF

-402 AANLVVPILIVV
+402 SANLVVPILIVV
-414 GKALSG
+414 GKAMAG
-420 KSDPANLPDGGADG
+420 NPG
-434 GAVVA
+434 
-439 DTLSK
+439 
-444 ADTLIPAADS
+444 
-454 VVASADSV
+454 
-462 AVVSDSLAVASDSL
+462 
-476 ATAATSAQE
+476 
-485 AAAYFEALGGVPA
+485 FEALGGVPA
-498 LIIGVAICASLAMC
+498 MIIGVAICASVAMC

-519 NALAH
+519 NALAA
-524 STGMISTKQMATV
+524 STGMITNKQMATI
-537 GIIIGVVGFILG
+537 GIIMGAVGLVLG
-549 YLMLIFVG
+549 YLMLIFIG

>member
-1 MSYFTFL
+1 MSYFSFL
-8 GHPMNLK
+8 GHPMNVK
-15 RCLSFLVVCVFTF
+15 RCLSFLGVCVITF

-36 FFGVNPETGLPLFT
+36 FFGVDPVTAEPIFT

-58 IFVFTAMMW
+58 IFVFTALMW

-88 TSNKGLGFLISGEGV
+88 TSNKGLGFLIAKENV
-103 GQLTNYKDIMAAF
+103 GALTNYKDVMAAF

-147 LKPFGTN
+147 LKPFGKN
-154 PKMVLLGVLLVIG
+154 PKFVLLGVLLVIG
-167 VFSMFMSNTAT
+167 IFSMFMSNTAT

-198 GRIALALAIPIAAN
+198 GRISLALAIPIAAN

-225 AIALGAIN
+225 AIALGALQEAGYN
-233 DSLPA
+233 
-238 DQQIT
+238 IT
-243 FVGWMIRMVPYVIV
+243 FAGWMLRMVPFVLL
-257 MLLFAWLL
+257 MLFIAWILL
-265 LLKLYPFKAKKIELK
+265 QKLYPFKAKSIELK
-280 IEGQEVKATPFQ
+280 IEGAPVKVTPFQ

-304 ILWVGEKWFGVNS
+304 ILWVGESLFKVNS
-317 NVVAMIPFAVFSATG
+317 NIVAMIPFAVFSATG
-332 IMKAKHLEHINWAVL
+332 ILKARHLEHINWAVL

-365 ASTLI
+365 ATKLI
-370 ENIPFASW
+370 EIIPFASW
-378 NALVVMLAGGFICYF
+378 NALVVMLVGGFICYF

-414 GKALSG
+414 GKAMAG
-420 KSDPANLPDGGADG
+420 NPA
-434 GAVVA
+434 
-439 DTLSK
+439 
-444 ADTLIPAADS
+444 
-454 VVASADSV
+454 
-462 AVVSDSLAVASDSL
+462 
-476 ATAATSAQE
+476 
-485 AAAYFEALGGVPA
+485 FESMGGVPA
-498 LIIGVAICASLAMC
+498 MIIGIAIAASIAMC

-519 NALAH
+519 NALAA
-524 STGMISTKQMATV
+524 STGMITTKQMATV
-537 GIIIGVVGFILG
+537 GIVMGVVGFALG
-549 YLMLIFVG
+549 YAMLIFIG

>member
-1 MSYFTFL
+1 MSYFHFL

-28 FLAFVPTS
+28 FLAFVPSS
-36 FFGVNPETGLPLFT
+36 FYGINPETGLPIFT

-88 TSNKGLGFLISGEGV
+88 TSNKGLGFLIAKENV
-103 GQLTNYKDIMAAF
+103 GALTNYKDIMAAF

-154 PKMVLLGVLLVIG
+154 PKTVLLGVLLVIG
-167 VFSMFMSNTAT
+167 IFSMFMSNTAT

-198 GRIALALAIPIAAN
+198 GRISLALAIPIAAN

-225 AIALGAIN
+225 AIALGALQEAGYN
-233 DSLPA
+233 
-238 DQQIT
+238 IT
-243 FVGWMIRMVPYVIV
+243 FAGWMLRMVPYVIL
-257 MLLFAWLL
+257 MLVIAWFLL
-265 LLKLYPFKAKKIELK
+265 MKLYPFKAKSIELK
-280 IEGQEVKATPFQ
+280 IEGQEIKVTPFQ

-304 ILWVGEKWFGVNS
+304 ILWVGESIFKINS
-317 NVVAMIPFAVFSATG
+317 NIVAMIPFAVFSATG
-332 IMKAKHLEHINWAVL
+332 IMKARHLEHINWAVL

-370 ENIPFASW
+370 KTIPFASW
-378 NALVVMLAGGFICYF
+378 NALIVMLVGGFICYF

-402 AANLVVPILIVV
+402 SANLVVPILIVV
-414 GKALSG
+414 GKAMAG
-420 KSDPANLPDGGADG
+420 NPG
-434 GAVVA
+434 
-439 DTLSK
+439 
-444 ADTLIPAADS
+444 
-454 VVASADSV
+454 
-462 AVVSDSLAVASDSL
+462 
-476 ATAATSAQE
+476 
-485 AAAYFEALGGVPA
+485 FEALGGVPA
-498 LIIGVAICASLAMC
+498 MIIGVAICASLAMC

-524 STGMISTKQMATV
+524 STGMITTKQMATV
-537 GIIIGVVGFILG
+537 GIVIGAVGLVLG
-549 YLMLIFVG
+549 YLMLIFIG

>member
-1 MSYFTFL
+1 MSYFHFL

-36 FFGVNPETGLPLFT
+36 FYGINPETGLPIFT

-88 TSNKGLGFLISGEGV
+88 TSNKGLGFLIAKENV
-103 GQLTNYKDIMAAF
+103 GALTNYKDVMAAF

-154 PKMVLLGVLLVIG
+154 PKTVLLGVLLVIG
-167 VFSMFMSNTAT
+167 IFSMFMSNTAT

-198 GRIALALAIPIAAN
+198 GRISLALAIPIAAN

-225 AIALGAIN
+225 AIALGALQEAGYN
-233 DSLPA
+233 
-238 DQQIT
+238 IT
-243 FVGWMIRMVPYVIV
+243 FAGWMLRMVPYVIL
-257 MLLFAWLL
+257 MLVIAWFLL
-265 LLKLYPFKAKKIELK
+265 MKLYPFKAKSIELK
-280 IEGQEVKATPFQ
+280 IEGQEIKVTPFQ

-304 ILWVGEKWFGVNS
+304 ILWVGESIFKINS
-317 NVVAMIPFAVFSATG
+317 NIVAMIPFAVFSATG

-370 ENIPFASW
+370 KTIPFASW
-378 NALVVMLAGGFICYF
+378 NALVVMLVGGFICYF

-402 AANLVVPILIVV
+402 SANLVVPILIVV
-414 GKALSG
+414 GKAMAGNPS
-420 KSDPANLPDGGADG
+420 
-434 GAVVA
+434 
-439 DTLSK
+439 
-444 ADTLIPAADS
+444 
-454 VVASADSV
+454 
-462 AVVSDSLAVASDSL
+462 
-476 ATAATSAQE
+476 
-485 AAAYFEALGGVPA
+485 FEALGGVPA
-498 LIIGVAICASLAMC
+498 MIVGVAIAASVAMC

-524 STGMISTKQMATV
+524 STGMITTKQMATV
-537 GIIIGVVGFILG
+537 GIIMGTVGLTLG
-549 YLMLIFVG
+549 YLMLIFIG

>member
-1 MSYFTFL
+1 
-8 GHPMNLK
+8 MNVK
-15 RCLSFLVVCVFTF
+15 RCVSFLIVCVFTF
-28 FLAFVPTS
+28 FLALVPTS
-36 FFGVNPETGLPLFT
+36 FFGTDPVSGANLFT

-88 TSNKGLGFLISGEGV
+88 TSNKGLGFLITKENV
-103 GQLTNYKDIMAAF
+103 GALTNYKDVMAAF

-140 VQLAKVM
+140 VQLAKIM
-147 LKPFGTN
+147 LKPFGKN
-154 PKMVLLGVLLVIG
+154 PKTVLLGVLLVIG
-167 VFSMFMSNTAT
+167 LFSMFMSNTAT

-212 IGGMGTPIGTPPN
+212 LGGIGTPIGTPPN
-225 AIALGAIN
+225 AIALGALQEAGYN
-233 DSLPA
+233 
-238 DQQIT
+238 IT
-243 FVGWMIRMVPYVIV
+243 FAGWMLRMVPYVIV
-257 MLLFAWLL
+257 MLLFAWVLL
-265 LLKLYPFKAKKIELK
+265 MKMFPFKAKTIELK
-280 IEGQEVKATPFQ
+280 IEGAPVKVTPFQ

-304 ILWVGEKWFGVNS
+304 ILWVGESIFKVNS
-317 NVVAMIPFAVFSATG
+317 NIVAMIPFAVFSATG
-332 IMKAKHLEHINWAVL
+332 ILKARHLEHINWAVL

-365 ASTLI
+365 ATRLI
-370 ENIPFASW
+370 QIIPFASW
-378 NALVVMLAGGFICYF
+378 NALIVMIVGGLICYF

-402 AANLVVPILIVV
+402 SANLVVPILVVV
-414 GKALSG
+414 GTAMK
-420 KSDPANLPDGGADG
+420 DNPDF
-434 GAVVA
+434 
-439 DTLSK
+439 
-444 ADTLIPAADS
+444 I
-454 VVASADSV
+454 
-462 AVVSDSLAVASDSL
+462 
-476 ATAATSAQE
+476 
-485 AAAYFEALGGVPA
+485 ALGGVPA
-498 LIIGVAICASLAMC
+498 MIIGIAIAASVAMC

-524 STGMISTKQMATV
+524 STGMITTKQMATV
-537 GIIIGVVGFILG
+537 GIILGVVGLTLG
-549 YLMLIFVG
+549 YLMLIFIG

>member
-1 MSYFTFL
+1 
-8 GHPMNLK
+8 MNLR

-28 FLAFVPTS
+28 FLALVPTS
-36 FFGVNPETGLPLFT
+36 FYGINPETGLPIFT

-76 TSVVAIVSILLT
+76 TSVVAIVAILLT
-88 TSNKGLGFLISGEGV
+88 TSNKGLGFLMVKDNIGE
-103 GQLTNYKDIMAAF
+103 LTNYKSIMAAF

-154 PKMVLLGVLLVIG
+154 PKTVLLGILLVIG

-198 GRIALALAIPIAAN
+198 GRISLALAIPIAAN

-225 AIALGAIN
+225 AIALGA
-233 DSLPA
+233 LQEA
-238 DQQIT
+238 GYEIT
-243 FVGWMIRMVPYVIV
+243 FASWMLRMVPYVVV
-257 MLLFAWLL
+257 MLLIAWVLL
-265 LLKLYPFKAKKIELK
+265 MKLYPFKAKTIELK
-280 IEGQEVKATPFQ
+280 IEGQEVKVTPFQ

-304 ILWVGEKWFGVNS
+304 ILWVGEQWFKVNS
-317 NVVAMIPFAVFSATG
+317 NIVAMIPFAVFSATG

-365 ASTLI
+365 ATTLI
-370 ENIPFASW
+370 STIPFARW
-378 NALVVMLAGGFICYF
+378 NAFVVMLVGGFICYF

-402 AANLVVPILIVV
+402 SANLVVPILIVV
-414 GKALSG
+414 GKAMAGNS
-420 KSDPANLPDGGADG
+420 
-434 GAVVA
+434 
-439 DTLSK
+439 
-444 ADTLIPAADS
+444 
-454 VVASADSV
+454 
-462 AVVSDSLAVASDSL
+462 
-476 ATAATSAQE
+476 E
-485 AAAYFEALGGVPA
+485 FEALGGVPA
-498 LIIGVAICASLAMC
+498 MIIGVAICASLAMC

-519 NALAH
+519 NALAA

-549 YLMLIFVG
+549 YAMLIFVG

>member
-1 MSYFTFL
+1 MSYFSFL

-15 RCLSFLVVCVFTF
+15 RCLSFLVVCIFTF
-28 FLAFVPTS
+28 FLALVPTS
-36 FFGVNPETGLPLFT
+36 FYGVNPDTLEPIFT

-88 TSNKGLGFLISGEGV
+88 TSNKGLGFLIAKENIGA
-103 GQLTNYKDIMAAF
+103 LTNYKDIMAAF

-154 PKMVLLGVLLVIG
+154 PKTVLLGILLVIG
-167 VFSMFMSNTAT
+167 IFSMFMSNTAT

-198 GRIALALAIPIAAN
+198 GRISLALAIPIAAN

-225 AIALGAIN
+225 AIALGA
-233 DSLPA
+233 LQEA
-238 DQQIT
+238 GYAIT
-243 FVGWMIRMVPYVIV
+243 FAGWMLRMVPYVIV
-257 MLLFAWLL
+257 MLLIAWVLL
-265 LLKLYPFKAKKIELK
+265 MKLYPFKAKSIELK
-280 IEGQEVKATPFQ
+280 IEGAPVKTTPFQ

-304 ILWVGEKWFGVNS
+304 ILWIGESIFKINS
-317 NVVAMIPFAVFSATG
+317 NIVAMIPFAVFSATG
-332 IMKAKHLEHINWAVL
+332 IMKARDLEHINWAVL

-365 ASTLI
+365 AMTLI
-370 ENIPFASW
+370 KTIPFANW
-378 NALVVMLAGGFICYF
+378 NALVVMLVGGFICYF

-402 AANLVVPILIVV
+402 SANLVVPILIVI
-414 GKALSG
+414 GKAMAG
-420 KSDPANLPDGGADG
+420 NPG
-434 GAVVA
+434 
-439 DTLSK
+439 
-444 ADTLIPAADS
+444 
-454 VVASADSV
+454 
-462 AVVSDSLAVASDSL
+462 
-476 ATAATSAQE
+476 
-485 AAAYFEALGGVPA
+485 FESLGGVQA
-498 LIIGVAICASLAMC
+498 MIIGVAICASIAMC

-524 STGMISTKQMATV
+524 STGMITTRQMATV
-537 GIIIGVVGFILG
+537 GVVLGAIGFVLG
-549 YLMLIFVG
+549 YLMLIFIG

>member
-1 MSYFTFL
+1 MSYFHFL

-28 FLAFVPTS
+28 FLALVPSS
-36 FFGVNPETGLPLFT
+36 FFGINPETGLPIFT

-88 TSNKGLGFLISGEGV
+88 TSNKGLGFLIAKENV
-103 GQLTNYKDIMAAF
+103 GALTNYKDVMAAF

-154 PKMVLLGVLLVIG
+154 PKTVLLGILLVIG
-167 VFSMFMSNTAT
+167 IFSMFMSNTAT

-198 GRIALALAIPIAAN
+198 GRISLALAIPIAAN

-225 AIALGAIN
+225 AIALGA
-233 DSLPA
+233 LQEA
-238 DQQIT
+238 GYAVT
-243 FVGWMIRMVPYVIV
+243 FAGWMLRMVPYVVV
-257 MLLFAWLL
+257 MLLIAWVLL
-265 LLKLYPFKAKKIELK
+265 MKLYPFKAKSIELK
-280 IEGQEVKATPFQ
+280 IEGQEVKVTPFQ

-304 ILWVGEKWFGVNS
+304 ILWVGEQWFKINS
-317 NVVAMIPFAVFSATG
+317 NIVAMIPFAVFSATG

-370 ENIPFASW
+370 KTIPFASW
-378 NALVVMLAGGFICYF
+378 NSLVVMLVGGFICYF

-402 AANLVVPILIVV
+402 SANLVVPILIVV
-414 GKALSG
+414 GKAMAG
-420 KSDPANLPDGGADG
+420 NPG
-434 GAVVA
+434 
-439 DTLSK
+439 
-444 ADTLIPAADS
+444 
-454 VVASADSV
+454 
-462 AVVSDSLAVASDSL
+462 
-476 ATAATSAQE
+476 
-485 AAAYFEALGGVPA
+485 FEALGGVPA
-498 LIIGVAICASLAMC
+498 MIIGVAICASLAMC

-524 STGMISTKQMATV
+524 STGMITTKQMATV
-537 GIIIGVVGFILG
+537 GVVMGAIGLVLG
-549 YLMLIFVG
+549 YLMLIFIG

>member
-15 RCLSFLVVCVFTF
+15 RCISFLVVCIFTF
-28 FLAFVPTS
+28 FLALVPTS
-36 FFGVNPETGLPLFT
+36 FYGVNPDTLEPIFT

-76 TSVVAIVSILLT
+76 TSVVAIVAILLT
-88 TSNKGLGFLISGEGV
+88 TSNKGLGFLISGENV
-103 GQLTNYKDIMAAF
+103 GSLTNYKDVMAAF

-154 PKMVLLGVLLVIG
+154 PKTVLLGVLLVIG
-167 VFSMFMSNTAT
+167 TFSMFMSNTAT
-178 AAMMLTFLTPVLAT
+178 AAMMLTFLAPVLAT
-192 LPKDGG
+192 LPQDGG
-198 GRIALALAIPIAAN
+198 GRVSFALAIPIAAN
-212 IGGMGTPIGTPPN
+212 LGGMGTPIGTPPN
-225 AIALGAIN
+225 AIALGA
-233 DSLPA
+233 LQEA
-238 DQQIT
+238 GYAVT
-243 FVGWMIRMVPYVIV
+243 FGGWMLRMVPYVIL
-257 MLLFAWLL
+257 MLVIAWFILT
-265 LLKLYPFKAKKIELK
+265 KLYPFKAKSIELK
-280 IEGQEVKATPFQ
+280 IEGAPVKVTPFQ
-292 KYVVWVTFALTI
+292 KYVVWITFALTI
-304 ILWVGEKWFGVNS
+304 ILWVGEQWFGVNS
-317 NVVAMIPFAVFSATG
+317 NIVAMIPFAVFSALG
-332 IMKAKHLEHINWAVL
+332 IMKARDLEQINWAVL

-365 ASTLI
+365 ATTLI
-370 ENIPFASW
+370 QTIPFASW
-378 NALVVMLAGGFICYF
+378 NPFVVMLVGGLICYF

-414 GKALSG
+414 GKAIAGS
-420 KSDPANLPDGGADG
+420 PA
-434 GAVVA
+434 
-439 DTLSK
+439 
-444 ADTLIPAADS
+444 
-454 VVASADSV
+454 
-462 AVVSDSLAVASDSL
+462 
-476 ATAATSAQE
+476 
-485 AAAYFEALGGVPA
+485 FESLGGVSSM
-498 LIIGVAICASLAMC
+498 IIGVAICASLAMC

-524 STGMISTKQMATV
+524 STGMVNTKQMATV
-537 GIIIGVVGFILG
+537 GVMIGVIGLVLG
-549 YLMLIFVG
+549 YAMLILIG

>member
-1 MSYFTFL
+1 MSYFSFL
-8 GHPMNLK
+8 GHPMNVK
-15 RCLSFLVVCVFTF
+15 RCLSFLGVCVITF

-36 FFGVNPETGLPLFT
+36 FFGVDPVTAEPIFT

-58 IFVFTAMMW
+58 IFVFTALMW

-88 TSNKGLGFLISGEGV
+88 TSNKGLGFLIAKENV
-103 GQLTNYKDIMAAF
+103 GALTNYKDVMAAF

-147 LKPFGTN
+147 LKPFGKN
-154 PKMVLLGVLLVIG
+154 PKFVLLGVLLVIG
-167 VFSMFMSNTAT
+167 IFSMFMSNTAT

-198 GRIALALAIPIAAN
+198 GRISLALAIPIAAN

-225 AIALGAIN
+225 AIALGALQEAGYN
-233 DSLPA
+233 
-238 DQQIT
+238 IT
-243 FVGWMIRMVPYVIV
+243 FASWMLRMVPFVLI
-257 MLLFAWLL
+257 MLFIAWILL
-265 LLKLYPFKAKKIELK
+265 QKLYPFKAKSIELK
-280 IEGQEVKATPFQ
+280 IEGAPVKVTPFQ

-304 ILWVGEKWFGVNS
+304 ILWVGESLFKVNS
-317 NVVAMIPFAVFSATG
+317 NIVAMIPFAVFSATG
-332 IMKAKHLEHINWAVL
+332 ILKARHLEQINWAVL

-365 ASTLI
+365 ATKLI
-370 ENIPFASW
+370 EIIPFASW
-378 NALVVMLAGGFICYF
+378 NALVVMLVGGFICYF

-414 GKALSG
+414 GKAMAG
-420 KSDPANLPDGGADG
+420 NPAFDNM
-434 GAVVA
+434 
-439 DTLSK
+439 
-444 ADTLIPAADS
+444 
-454 VVASADSV
+454 
-462 AVVSDSLAVASDSL
+462 
-476 ATAATSAQE
+476 
-485 AAAYFEALGGVPA
+485 GGVPA
-498 LIIGVAICASLAMC
+498 MIVGIAVCASIAMC

-519 NALAH
+519 NALAA
-524 STGMISTKQMATV
+524 STGMITTKQMATV
-537 GIIIGVVGFILG
+537 GIVMGIVGFALG
-549 YLMLIFVG
+549 YLMLIFIG

>member
-1 MSYFTFL
+1 MSYFSFL
-8 GHPMNLK
+8 GHPMNLR

-28 FLAFVPTS
+28 FLALVPSS
-36 FFGVNPETGLPLFT
+36 FFGINPETGLPIFT

-88 TSNKGLGFLISGEGV
+88 TSNKGLGFLIAKENV
-103 GQLTNYKDIMAAF
+103 GALTNYKDIMAAF

-154 PKMVLLGVLLVIG
+154 PKTVLLGVLLVIG
-167 VFSMFMSNTAT
+167 IFSMFMSNTAT

-198 GRIALALAIPIAAN
+198 GRISLALAIPIAAN

-225 AIALGAIN
+225 AIALGA
-233 DSLPA
+233 LQEA
-238 DQQIT
+238 GYTVT
-243 FVGWMIRMVPYVIV
+243 FAGWMLRMVPYVII
-257 MLLFAWLL
+257 MLVIAWVFLM
-265 LLKLYPFKAKKIELK
+265 KVYPFKAKSIELK
-280 IEGQEVKATPFQ
+280 IEGQEIKATPFQ

-304 ILWVGEKWFGVNS
+304 ILWVGEQWFKINS
-317 NVVAMIPFAVFSATG
+317 NIVAMIPFAVFSATG

-370 ENIPFASW
+370 KTIPFANW
-378 NALVVMLAGGFICYF
+378 NALVVMLVGGFICYF
-393 LSNFISNSA
+393 LSNFISNSPS
-402 AANLVVPILIVV
+402 ANLVVPILIVV
-414 GKALSG
+414 GKAMAG
-420 KSDPANLPDGGADG
+420 NPG
-434 GAVVA
+434 
-439 DTLSK
+439 
-444 ADTLIPAADS
+444 
-454 VVASADSV
+454 
-462 AVVSDSLAVASDSL
+462 
-476 ATAATSAQE
+476 
-485 AAAYFEALGGVPA
+485 FEALGGVPA
-498 LIIGVAICASLAMC
+498 MIIGVAICASVAMC

-519 NALAH
+519 NALAA
-524 STGMISTKQMATV
+524 STGMISNKQMATV
-537 GIIIGVVGFILG
+537 GIIMGAVGLVLG
-549 YLMLIFVG
+549 YLMLIFIG